1 MLVYFSGE
9 SGNNIQHE
17 LTQIS
22 DFCSHHVTI
31 PPLFAMTEQTTTPP
45 EKKSPTRLR
54 GMLAVIFV
62 LVLTAWL
69 LNTPPGLEGKAE
81 VLFAE
86 G

>member
-1 MLVYFSGE
+1 
-9 SGNNIQHE
+9 
-17 LTQIS
+17 
-22 DFCSHHVTI
+22 
-31 PPLFAMTEQTTTPP
+31 MTEQTTTPP